1 MTRRGLAEL
10 LAIVAPP
17 ACVACREPVAGAEEL
32 LCAACRRALPW
43 LRGESCPRCG
53 LPRHRGAADGGGGS
67 TGGGGSIGGG
77 GDVAGRG
84 GSGTG
89 GACPA
94 AGAAFGRAWAPLAY
108 DGSARAVVQA
118 LKFHAAL
125 PAADLMAAQLAATLP
140 PDLVGAHAVVPVPP
154 QRGRLRA
161 RGFDAAGL
169 LARALAA
176 RLGLELAPVLR
187 RRDRSARQATSG
199 RSARR
204 AAGRIDIQLR
214 RSPPRA
220 ALLLIDDVHTT
231 GATLEACARALA
243 AGGAAQVA
251 AVTYARTL

>member
-53 LPRHRGAADGGGGS
+53 LPRHRGAAGG
-67 TGGGGSIGGG
+67 
-77 GDVAGRG
+77 AGQHRRRRG
-84 GSGTG
+84 RRRPRRGGTG

-220 ALLLIDDVHTT
+220 ALLLVDDVHTT

-243 AGGAAQVA
+243 AGGAAQIA

>member
-1 MTRRGLAEL
+1 MA
-10 LAIVAPP
+10 
-17 ACVACREPVAGAEEL
+17 AGA
-32 LCAACRRALPW
+32 APA
-43 LRGESCPRCG
+43 
-53 LPRHRGAADGGGGS
+53 GGGG
-67 TGGGGSIGGG
+67 
-77 GDVAGRG
+77 GRG
-84 GSGTG
+84 G

-140 PDLVGAHAVVPVPP
+140 PDLVGARAVVPVPP
-154 QRGRLRA
+154 QRARLRA

-187 RRDRSARQATSG
+187 RCDRSARQATSG

-204 AAGRIDIQLR
+204 APGRIDIRLC

-220 ALLLIDDVHTT
+220 ALLLVDDVHTT

-243 AGGAAQVA
+243 AGGATHIT